1 LVSENKVV
9 LIRGVNQ
16 TLYKSFV
23 AQAKEQGKTVG
34 GLMNEAMRM
43 SVHGGGGGE
52 GGNPGPNA
60 LELGGS
66 VFLSKEDILG
76 IYEEMGQ
83 FSIKNSG
90 SLTLDQNV
98 DREALQCIAGIQN
111 TGNLRVPKQI
121 HPLVLIKARR
131 VYGTIEKY

>member
-1 LVSENKVV
+1 MVSEKKVV

-23 AQAKEQGKTVG
+23 AKAKEQGRTVG
-34 GLMNEAMRM
+34 DLMNEAMRG
-43 SVHGGGGGE
+43 SVHGGGG
-52 GGNPGPNA
+52 NPGANT
-60 LELGGS
+60 LEFGGS
-66 VFLSKEDILG
+66 ILLSKEDILG
-76 IYEEMGQ
+76 IHEEMGR

-90 SLTLDQNV
+90 NLTLDQNV

-111 TGNLRVPKQI
+111 TGNLRVPKQV

>member
-1 LVSENKVV
+1 M
-9 LIRGVNQ
+9 NQ

-23 AQAKEQGKTVG
+23 AKAKEQGKTVG
-34 GLMNEAMRM
+34 DLMNEAMRM
-43 SVHGGGGGE
+43 SVHGGGE
-52 GGNPGPNA
+52 NPGPNT
-60 LELGGS
+60 LEFGGS

-76 IYEEMGQ
+76 IYEEMGR

-90 SLTLDQNV
+90 SLSLDQNV

-111 TGNLRVPKQI
+111 TGNLRVPKHI

>member
-1 LVSENKVV
+1 
-9 LIRGVNQ
+9 VNQ

-23 AQAKEQGKTVG
+23 AKAKEQGRTVG
-34 GLMNEAMRM
+34 DLMNETMRM
-43 SVHGGGGGE
+43 SVHGGGGGK
-52 GGNPGPNA
+52 NPGPNT
-60 LELGGS
+60 LEFGGS
-66 VFLSKEDILG
+66 VFLSKEDVLG

-98 DREALQCIAGIQN
+98 DREALQCIAEIQN

>member
-1 LVSENKVV
+1 MVSEKKVV

-23 AQAKEQGKTVG
+23 AKAKEQGRNVG
-34 GLMNEAMRM
+34 DLMNEAMRM
-43 SVHGGGGGE
+43 SVHGGGEGE
-52 GGNPGPNA
+52 NPGPNT
-60 LELGGS
+60 LEFGGS

-76 IYEEMGQ
+76 IYEEMGR

-111 TGNLRVPKQI
+111 TGDLRVPKHI